1 MPTRQGKHHKLKF
14 QSYFRL
20 LEEIDSPKVNEILD
34 SNRQTKPTTPINI
47 LNVSPTK
54 ASRSLSS
61 SFADSA
67 EINQMMTRTR
77 SPRDTPQRKYFDSGD
92 WELAKAGKVDAASV
106 GSEHA
111 SPEKLHSRSF
121 SSQQLH
127 PSNAAQISR
136 SLSHGQ
142 NSPIKISFSAA
153 SLDANEAVLK
163 FPESISEDVDMG

>member
-1 MPTRQGKHHKLKF
+1 M
-14 QSYFRL
+14 
-20 LEEIDSPKVNEILD
+20 D

-47 LNVSPTK
+47 LNASPTK

-67 EINQMMTRTR
+67 EINNQMARTR

-92 WELAKAGKVDAASV
+92 WELAKAGKVDAATV

-121 SSQQLH
+121 SSQQL
-127 PSNAAQISR
+127 SAASAAQISR
-136 SLSHGQ
+136 SQSHGH

-153 SLDANEAVLK
+153 SLDASEAVLK
-163 FPESISEDVDMG
+163 FPEAITEDVDMG